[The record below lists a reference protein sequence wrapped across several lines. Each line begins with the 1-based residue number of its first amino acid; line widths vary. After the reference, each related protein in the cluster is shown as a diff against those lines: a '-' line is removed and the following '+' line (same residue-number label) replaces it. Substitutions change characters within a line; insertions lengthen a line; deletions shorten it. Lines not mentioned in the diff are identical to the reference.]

1 MQISE
6 SRNESGQRLDAADSL
21 QSRLIQVL
29 GVRGE
34 YVMSDFV
41 PLMEIAE
48 TLGVD
53 PTTIRRLIKK
63 YGDELGITVERVKSK
78 SRNGRWVDCLSI
90 DDRNRLIDFYE
101 SRAKNEESS
110 SEDLSPQ
117 RFGVFYIIQLIP
129 EALPNRVKIGYT
141 DDLNKR
147 LNEHRTAAP
156 TAKVIGSW
164 PCKRSWDQAAMD
176 SIARENCK
184 LVMNEVYEG
193 DVEGFIHRANNFFS
207 QMPNSNTN
215 TPLSEHS
222 PLKNTQPVHPAD
234 AAEPRR

>member
-1 MQISE
+1 
-6 SRNESGQRLDAADSL
+6 
-21 QSRLIQVL
+21 
-29 GVRGE
+29 
-34 YVMSDFV
+34 MSDFV

-147 LNEHRTAAP
+147 
-156 TAKVIGSW
+156 
-164 PCKRSWDQAAMD
+164 
-176 SIARENCK
+176 
-184 LVMNEVYEG
+184 
-193 DVEGFIHRANNFFS
+193 
-207 QMPNSNTN
+207 
-215 TPLSEHS
+215 
-222 PLKNTQPVHPAD
+222 
-234 AAEPRR
+234 